1 MALLAVAVPGAEAHD
16 LGGLVVVGDAPLLQ
30 DLVAGR
36 GDEAVARVGGF
47 GVAGAEVVLGGVEVA
62 GHAQMVAGG
71 PAGPGTM
78 EEGQTGEGCVRGDSH
93 GSHAVG
99 CGLERGVR

>member
-1 MALLAVAVPGAEAHD
+1 MTIAYPQRLYPM
-16 LGGLVVVGDAPLLQ
+16 LLQ

-36 GDEAVARVGGF
+36 GDEAVGCVGRLGVARV
-47 GVAGAEVVLGGVEVA
+47 EVVLGRVEFA
-62 GHAQMVAGG
+62 GHAQMVVGG

-78 EEGQTGEGCVRGDSH
+78 EEGQTGEGCARGDSH